1 MEAKVFFDICLLFV
15 VGYFS
20 LSFPFSCGVNRPVTV
35 RCLVHTTMCC
45 LSLPVGK
52 TAQVGIGGRVQQ

>member
-1 MEAKVFFDICLLFV
+1 MESKIFFDICLLFV
-15 VGYFS
+15 VGSFS

-35 RCLVHTTMCC
+35 WCLVRITTCC
-45 LSLPVGK
+45 VSLPVGK